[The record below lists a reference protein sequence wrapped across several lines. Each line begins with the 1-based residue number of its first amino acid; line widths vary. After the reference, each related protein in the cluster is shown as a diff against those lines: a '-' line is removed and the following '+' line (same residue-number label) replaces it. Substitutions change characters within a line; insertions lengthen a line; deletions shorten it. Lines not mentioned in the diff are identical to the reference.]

1 MVVPAADNT
10 IHLFYSFIFKTFS
23 SEWQGDIVKDRIA
36 HLGMR
41 ALASSAVSGHRL
53 AKQANSNLC
62 IFFIFFLFNKLKRR
76 RRRKISVLSAETEIH
91 KMALKLGYHRPI
103 RNMAAANK
111 HKLNFINQRN
121 EPHHKREH
129 VKISNAA
136 KFQSCWP
143 KSHRMTDI

>member
-1 MVVPAADNT
+1 MIVPAADNT
-10 IHLFYSFIFKTFS
+10 IHLFYSFIFETFL

-76 RRRKISVLSAETEIH
+76 K
-91 KMALKLGYHRPI
+91 
-103 RNMAAANK
+103 
-111 HKLNFINQRN
+111 
-121 EPHHKREH
+121 
-129 VKISNAA
+129 
-136 KFQSCWP
+136 
-143 KSHRMTDI
+143 KSEF